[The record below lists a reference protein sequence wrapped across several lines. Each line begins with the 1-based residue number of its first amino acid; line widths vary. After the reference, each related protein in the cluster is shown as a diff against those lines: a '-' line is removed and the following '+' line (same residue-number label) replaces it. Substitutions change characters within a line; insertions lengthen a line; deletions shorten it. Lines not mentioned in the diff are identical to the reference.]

1 MHFVIHAFNNHAEVL
16 HSVTPTDLLD
26 QSAVLSDAV
35 VAKYLH
41 KRNRTPPNSRKR

>member
-1 MHFVIHAFNNHAEVL
+1 MHFVMYAFSNHVGVL
-16 HSVTPTDLLD
+16 HNVTLIDLLD
-26 QSAVLSDAV
+26 QLAVLSDGV